1 MEIICEQCKAKL
13 NIPVEKIPQGQK
25 VTVQCPKCRHKLALE
40 YQSPKK
46 EDKIPTSQD
55 KTDQQVSPPE
65 MDYEYEDDD
74 LSLVFYEEGVKL
86 ALVMGNE
93 INGSE
98 GLEKTIKK
106 LGYKSILAKST
117 RDAIGKMRFHHFDLM
132 ILSDRFDGI
141 ELGASPILQYINHL
155 PMSITR
161 RIFLAL
167 IGDSFKTMDHMM
179 AFTMSANLV
188 INRADLD
195 TLTAILV
202 HAVSDHD
209 KFYKVFMDVLA
220 ELGKV

>member
-46 EDKIPTSQD
+46 EDKIPTGQD

-93 INGSE
+93 INGTE
-98 GLEKTIKK
+98 GLEKTIEK

-141 ELGASPILQYINHL
+141 ELGESPILQYINHL
-155 PMSITR
+155 PMSIRR